1 MSTLYKVSSL
11 IALVM
16 NKPNMFSQVLGILNK
31 GDQIDVISIS
41 KSWAYF
47 KYNNINAY
55 VKKGN
60 LKMLNTEPIES
71 KGSVTLKYIDITT
84 NNEIYPSETINNL
97 NLGKYSYEAK
107 VLYNYKLQSNST
119 QSVNLTEE
127 DPDQVI
133 IFYYNKILGSI
144 TIKYI
149 DKNVN
154 TYIYEPKVIENLSLG
169 TYTYGA
175 INISGYVLSDN
186 EIKTVTITETS
197 PNATITFKYAEILG
211 TVTIRYIDNSSYAE
225 LSEADTFTDLKL
237 GTYSYNYKNIPGYS
251 LANDST
257 QTVEL
262 TDDNHDVEIEFKYN
276 ELLGSIT
283 IKYIDSSSLNEIET
297 ATVISNLSLG
307 TYSYSAKLF
316 EGYEIIG
323 DSSQSVTL
331 NDSNLN
337 AIISFNYSRIS
348 GSITIKYLDSSTLSE
363 IAPSITISNIAL
375 GSYIYDAIYIDNYEI
390 EGNSSISIALTTIA
404 PNQTI
409 SFKYNRIEIP
419 DDLNWNEVPY
429 ISTYYIKP
437 IVKPGE
443 EVFIDYYIT
452 DYYYK
457 EYMENY
463 NLKEDTW
470 GDDTWTEE
478 VWNNEIFTV
487 TVRIEGQKDKV
498 YPNLK
503 AGDHQVSLGS
513 FSTEGEQ
520 KFSILCTDKYGR
532 NSHELFN
539 FFLVQGEVE
548 IKEYVMTEDDLSIYN
563 IKNTDN
569 YEVKK
574 IIDLSSLTTKNSTTV
589 KAALVEAATNI
600 IPQSKTYVCVIAD
613 TDGDGNP
620 NNWWGENQVVY
631 ASDYDKDKVL
641 EEATNTRKGLQQ
653 LLDDKKA
660 AGYNKLTLLP
670 GTYRIDHQKQIYI
683 PTNFTLN
690 MNGATL
696 KQNQFTGASSLMI
709 EINNTINSHVIN
721 GIIEGDYFS
730 HDYTNSTNNSEW
742 INGVSIGGESKY
754 SSFENLNIKNITGY
768 GSTNGLSN
776 SRDGSLSY
784 TYIYPKGIGS
794 NFKIGDI
801 DRNTGLDL
809 ESTTRTTSDYIDISG
824 YSDVGYISVSI
835 YLGYQGNPC
844 GTWNLICHFY
854 DENKKYLKS
863 IDSYQYRR
871 ISVPLNAK
879 YMRIT
884 ILNEAYPTNLSIQY
898 FRIPTHC
905 SFKNVKY
912 ENCRCVG
919 MAPAAMKDM
928 LVENCEFTNCGQ
940 SGAKCAL
947 DAEDGWDS
955 MQDVTF
961 KSLKFNANPNNYFLT
976 CAGHN
981 FIIDGQQNGKAY
993 IWERTRSLIIKNC
1006 KNIDLTLQGG
1016 GKDNIVRHGVYRV
1029 FNNNFNSAT
1038 TVNNLSK
1045 YNTAST
1051 YISGLVS
1058 HSTLSILSS
1067 ASIYTD
1073 CIVSV
1078 SSKNLGYLSSIAMTN
1093 CEFTPIS
1100 TFSDRYSLQF
1110 NGGHLNNYSFNNC
1123 KFNGKCQLSNNN
1135 GFYSAT
1141 FSNCSFN
1148 DVFIIP
1154 SVLSNS
1160 DDLILFENCNIN
1172 YTESNFIY
1180 YSPAAYTKGTY
1191 SQIKF
1196 DSCTITNSNSKST
1209 VFIYAY
1215 AKPNGYCYFNNCTII
1230 LPSTITIFDG
1240 YPTNISYIENYTINF
1255 ENSSLLSDIKLI
1267 SDNYKSNSNIKINII

>member
-1 MSTLYKVSSL
+1 M
-11 IALVM
+11 
-16 NKPNMFSQVLGILNK
+16 
-31 GDQIDVISIS
+31 
-41 KSWAYF
+41 
-47 KYNNINAY
+47 
-55 VKKGN
+55 
-60 LKMLNTEPIES
+60 
-71 KGSVTLKYIDITT
+71 
-84 NNEIYPSETINNL
+84 
-97 NLGKYSYEAK
+97 
-107 VLYNYKLQSNST
+107 
-119 QSVNLTEE
+119 
-127 DPDQVI
+127 
-133 IFYYNKILGSI
+133 
-144 TIKYI
+144 
-149 DKNVN
+149 
-154 TYIYEPKVIENLSLG
+154 
-169 TYTYGA
+169 
-175 INISGYVLSDN
+175 
-186 EIKTVTITETS
+186 
-197 PNATITFKYAEILG
+197 
-211 TVTIRYIDNSSYAE
+211 
-225 LSEADTFTDLKL
+225 
-237 GTYSYNYKNIPGYS
+237 
-251 LANDST
+251 
-257 QTVEL
+257 
-262 TDDNHDVEIEFKYN
+262 
-276 ELLGSIT
+276 
-283 IKYIDSSSLNEIET
+283 
-297 ATVISNLSLG
+297 
-307 TYSYSAKLF
+307 
-316 EGYEIIG
+316 
-323 DSSQSVTL
+323 
-331 NDSNLN
+331 
-337 AIISFNYSRIS
+337 
-348 GSITIKYLDSSTLSE
+348 
-363 IAPSITISNIAL
+363 
-375 GSYIYDAIYIDNYEI
+375 
-390 EGNSSISIALTTIA
+390 
-404 PNQTI
+404 
-409 SFKYNRIEIP
+409 
-419 DDLNWNEVPY
+419 
-429 ISTYYIKP
+429 
-437 IVKPGE
+437 
-443 EVFIDYYIT
+443 
-452 DYYYK
+452 
-457 EYMENY
+457 
-463 NLKEDTW
+463 
-470 GDDTWTEE
+470 
-478 VWNNEIFTV
+478 
-487 TVRIEGQKDKV
+487 
-498 YPNLK
+498 
-503 AGDHQVSLGS
+503 
-513 FSTEGEQ
+513 
-520 KFSILCTDKYGR
+520 
-532 NSHELFN
+532 
-539 FFLVQGEVE
+539 
-548 IKEYVMTEDDLSIYN
+548 
-563 IKNTDN
+563 
-569 YEVKK
+569 
-574 IIDLSSLTTKNSTTV
+574 
-589 KAALVEAATNI
+589 
-600 IPQSKTYVCVIAD
+600 
-613 TDGDGNP
+613 
-620 NNWWGENQVVY
+620 
-631 ASDYDKDKVL
+631 
-641 EEATNTRKGLQQ
+641 
-653 LLDDKKA
+653 
-660 AGYNKLTLLP
+660 
-670 GTYRIDHQKQIYI
+670 
-683 PTNFTLN
+683 
-690 MNGATL
+690 
-696 KQNQFTGASSLMI
+696 
-709 EINNTINSHVIN
+709 
-721 GIIEGDYFS
+721 
-730 HDYTNSTNNSEW
+730 
-742 INGVSIGGESKY
+742 
-754 SSFENLNIKNITGY
+754 
-768 GSTNGLSN
+768 
-776 SRDGSLSY
+776 
-784 TYIYPKGIGS
+784 
-794 NFKIGDI
+794 
-801 DRNTGLDL
+801 
-809 ESTTRTTSDYIDISG
+809 
-824 YSDVGYISVSI
+824 
-835 YLGYQGNPC
+835 GYQGNPC

-1073 CIVSV
+1073 CIDSV